1 MLYFLQI
8 QNLKDQLIKAHML
21 IEKADFLNTTQ
32 EEQEKTLENIRA
44 KIADRRYRQP
54 WASCVCGHGCI
65 IHCVSPHPP
74 RELMEKYTQVD
85 YNNLMRSGHLGH
97 RL

>member
-32 EEQEKTLENIRA
+32 EEQERTLENIRA
-44 KIADRRYRQP
+44 KIADRRLDSPGLVVWSRLLYY
-54 WASCVCGHGCI
+54 
-65 IHCVSPHPP
+65 VSPHPP

>member
-32 EEQEKTLENIRA
+32 EEQERTLENIRA
-44 KIADRRYRQP
+44 KIADRRYR
-54 WASCVCGHGCI
+54 
-65 IHCVSPHPP
+65 
-74 RELMEKYTQVD
+74 
-85 YNNLMRSGHLGH
+85 
-97 RL
+97 